1 MHPVILFTPMVFLT
15 AALLVAWKKNRRKIE
30 IRERR
35 RQRLLRVMVA
45 RQDWVGVDLANGIN
59 ANGDVEPVSQG
70 TLYPLLHGLE
80 LDGLVRMHPD
90 PQASRF
96 SLTPKGREQ
105 AEQHLAPLDSFIAQ

>member
-1 MHPVILFTPMVFLT
+1 
-15 AALLVAWKKNRRKIE
+15 
-30 IRERR
+30 
-35 RQRLLRVMVA
+35 MVA
-45 RQDWVGVDLANGIN
+45 KKDWVGVDLANGIN
-59 ANGDVEPVSQG
+59 ANDDVEPVSQG

-105 AEQHLAPLDSFIAQ
+105 AEQHLAPLDSFIAL